1 LAAWSEI
8 RGNLFVTSYERTDM
22 ATLIVSYPA
31 AEGMGFDREY
41 YLATHISLVRAAWG
55 ECGLQS
61 VEALFPAPG
70 AQPFACVTLLRFSDQ
85 TGIDAA
91 LSSAR
96 TAEVVGDVRNFTQ
109 VQPAIFRAGD

>member
-1 LAAWSEI
+1 
-8 RGNLFVTSYERTDM
+8 M

-31 AEGMGFDREY
+31 AEGMEFDREY
-41 YLATHISLVRAAWG
+41 YFATHISLVRAAWG

-61 VEALFPAPG
+61 VEVLFPAPG
-70 AQPFACVTLLRFSDQ
+70 PQPFACVTLLRFSDQ
-85 TGIDAA
+85 AGIDAA
-91 LSSAR
+91 LASSR